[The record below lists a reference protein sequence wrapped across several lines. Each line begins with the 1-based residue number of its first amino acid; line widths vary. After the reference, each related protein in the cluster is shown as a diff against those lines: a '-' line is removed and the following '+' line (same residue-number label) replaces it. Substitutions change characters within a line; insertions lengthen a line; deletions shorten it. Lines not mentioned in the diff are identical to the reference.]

1 MVVERSMVDYY
12 LGVDGGNS
20 KTHVL
25 VITCQ
30 GKPVGFGASGGSD
43 FQEVGIEAAQREWQT
58 AIDKALSCANLERQ
72 QISLACFCLAGAD
85 LPEDYVLLQEAVAK
99 MASPMPIVVKND
111 TIAALR
117 AGLHRL
123 PFGVTVVVGVGF
135 NAAGRGKDGHEII
148 LPGLGYISGDYG
160 GGRWLGRQIIRAVI
174 RAWDGRGP
182 ATCLSQLILDAMGVS
197 NEMEL
202 IQRLRYEDRARQDVI
217 DLVPTLFDAA
227 YNGDKVAQGLL
238 IRLGT
243 EVGITANTLIKKLGL
258 QCEEVPVVLST
269 GVFRGKGPLLID
281 VVAMVVHRVAPQA
294 KVIVPDFLP
303 VVGAALEAL
312 DEGGIHTSAELV
324 DNLREGLA
332 SDYPDLLSN

>member
-20 KTHVL
+20 KTHAL

-58 AIDKALSCANLERQ
+58 AIGEALSCTNLERQ
-72 QISLACFCLAGAD
+72 QINLACFCLAGAD
-85 LPEDYVLLQEAVAK
+85 LPDDYALLQEAVAK
-99 MASPMPIVVKND
+99 TASPMTTVVKND

-117 AGLHRL
+117 AGLHDL

-135 NAAGRGKDGHEII
+135 NAAGRGKDGREII

-182 ATCLSQLILDAMGVS
+182 ATCLSRLLLDAMEVS

-202 IQRLRYEDRARQDVI
+202 IQRLRYEDRAREDVI
-217 DLVPTLFDAA
+217 DLVPLLFDAT
-227 YNGDKVAQGLL
+227 YDGDEVAQGLL

-281 VVAMVVHRVAPQA
+281 VVTTVVHRVAPRA
-294 KVIVPDFLP
+294 KVVVPDFLP
-303 VVGAALEAL
+303 VVGAVLEAL

-324 DNLREGLA
+324 DNLQEGLA
-332 SDYPDLLSN
+332 SDYPDLLSD